1 MKGARIAAVGLVV
14 GAVGLDRVGSSVSAR
29 DGGEPRR
36 RTAGAEAA
44 AAQKLFRVSV
54 IDSRV
59 EPRTRNLVL
68 SGRTEADKKMML
80 MARADGTIAEL
91 KVRRGSVVKQGDVIA
106 ILSDEAREAR
116 VLQARAMLM
125 QRKTELAAKMKLVE
139 QGSMP
144 KLEAVNLETQFKAAE
159 AGLAAAEAEKD
170 RSVVRAPWPGI
181 VNDVPVEVGQAVL
194 QMMGKEIAQ
203 IVSIDPILAVVEVAE
218 RNLAGVHVGDA
229 AEIRLVTGK
238 KASGKVRFI
247 SKTASASTRTYRVDV
262 EVPNADGA
270 IPDGITAEVAI
281 PLTPVPATRV
291 PRSAL
296 TFSSAG
302 DLGVRIVDADS
313 KVAFVPVSVVEDQ
326 QEFMWVGGIA
336 DAARVIVQGQDFVR
350 EGQQVEAVGGEAPKT
365 AAR

>member
-1 MKGARIAAVGLVV
+1 MKAARIAAVGLVV
-14 GAVGLDRVGSSVSAR
+14 GAAGWIASGHLFPRDSAESR
-29 DGGEPRR
+29 
-36 RTAGAEAA
+36 AA
-44 AAQKLFRVSV
+44 IQLPEQQQQQQKLFRVSV
-54 IDSRV
+54 LDARL
-59 EPRTRNLVL
+59 EPRTRHLLL

-80 MARADGTIAEL
+80 TGRVDGVVSEL
-91 KVRRGSVVKQGDVIA
+91 KVHRGSMVKEGDVIA

-125 QRKTELAAKMKLVE
+125 QRNTALAARMKLVE
-139 QGSMP
+139 QGTMP

-170 RSVVRAPWPGI
+170 RSVIRAPWAGI

-194 QMMGKEIAQ
+194 SFMGKDIAQ

-218 RNLAGVHVGDA
+218 RNLSGVHVGDA

-238 KASGKVRFI
+238 KATGKVRFI
-247 SKTASASTRTYRVDV
+247 SKSASQNTRTYRVYV
-262 EVPNADGA
+262 EAPNADGS
-270 IPDGITAEVAI
+270 IPDWITAEVAI
-281 PLTPVPATRV
+281 PLAAVPATRV

-302 DLGVRIVDADS
+302 DLGVRIVDAQS
-313 KVAFVPVSVVEDQ
+313 KVAFVPVSIVEDQ

-336 DAARVIVQGQDFVR
+336 DGARVIVQGQDFVR
-350 EGQQVEAVGGEAPKT
+350 EGQQVEPVEGEAPKT

>member
-14 GAVGLDRVGSSVSAR
+14 GAAAWIASGHLFPH
-29 DGGEPRR
+29 E
-36 RTAGAEAA
+36 TAESRAAVQPEAKQQ
-44 AAQKLFRVSV
+44 QKLFRVSV

-80 MARADGTIAEL
+80 MARADGTITEL
-91 KVRRGSVVKQGDVIA
+91 KARRGSVVKEGDIIA
-106 ILSDEAREAR
+106 VLSDEAREAR
-116 VLQARAMLM
+116 VMQAKAMLL
-125 QRKTELAAKMKLVE
+125 QRRTELAAKMKLVE
-139 QGSMP
+139 QGTMP

-170 RSVVRAPWPGI
+170 RSVVRAPWSGI

-218 RNLAGVHVGDA
+218 RNLAGVHLGDA

-247 SKTASASTRTYRVDV
+247 SKTASATTRTYRVDV

-281 PLTPVPATRV
+281 PLAPVPATRV

-313 KVAFVPVSVVEDQ
+313 KVAFAPVSVVEDQ

-336 DAARVIVQGQDFVR
+336 DGARVIVQGQDFVR

>member
-14 GAVGLDRVGSSVSAR
+14 GAAAWIASGHLFPH
-29 DGGEPRR
+29 E
-36 RTAGAEAA
+36 TAESRAAVQPEAKQQ
-44 AAQKLFRVSV
+44 QKLFRVSV

-59 EPRTRNLVL
+59 EPRTRSLVL

-91 KVRRGSVVKQGDVIA
+91 KVRRGSVVKEGDVIA
-106 ILSDEAREAR
+106 VLSDEAREAR
-116 VLQARAMLM
+116 VLQAKAMLL

-139 QGSMP
+139 QGTMP

-170 RSVVRAPWPGI
+170 RSVVRAPWSGI

-218 RNLAGVHVGDA
+218 RNLAGVHLGGV
-229 AEIRLVTGK
+229 AEVRLVTGK
-238 KASGKVRFI
+238 KANGKVRFI
-247 SKTASASTRTYRVDV
+247 SKSASASTRTYRVDV
-262 EVPNADGA
+262 EIPNADGS

-281 PLTPVPATRV
+281 PLAPVPATRV
-291 PRSAL
+291 ARSAL
-296 TFSSAG
+296 TFSSSG
-302 DLGVRIVDADS
+302 ELVVRLVDAGS
-313 KVAFVPVSVVEDQ
+313 KVAFVPVSLVEDQ
-326 QEFMWVGGIA
+326 QEFMWVAGIA
-336 DAARVIVQGQDFVR
+336 DGARVIVQGQDFVR

>member
-1 MKGARIAAVGLVV
+1 MKAARIAAVGVV
-14 GAVGLDRVGSSVSAR
+14 VAAVGWIASGHLFPH
-29 DGGEPRR
+29 E
-36 RTAGAEAA
+36 TAESRAAVQPEA
-44 AAQKLFRVSV
+44 QQIKPFRVSV
-54 IDSRV
+54 IEAQV
-59 EPRTRNLVL
+59 VPRKRNLVL
-68 SGRTEADKKMML
+68 SGRTEADKKMMV
-80 MARADGTIAEL
+80 MARADGTISEL
-91 KVRRGSVVKQGDVIA
+91 KVRRGSLVKEGDIIA
-106 ILSDEAREAR
+106 VLSDEAREAR
-116 VLQARAMLM
+116 VLQARAMLL

-139 QGSMP
+139 QGTMP

-170 RSVVRAPWPGI
+170 RSIVRAPWSGI

-218 RNLAGVHVGDA
+218 RNLAGVHVGDS
-229 AEIRLVTGK
+229 AEIRLVTGT
-238 KASGKVRFI
+238 KATGKVRFI
-247 SKTASASTRTYRVDV
+247 SKSASANTRTYRVDV

-281 PLTPVPATRV
+281 PLAAVPATRV

-302 DLGVRIVDADS
+302 DLGVRVVDADN
-313 KVAFVPVSVVEDQ
+313 KVVFTPVSVIDDQ
-326 QEFMWVGGIA
+326 QENMWVRGLA
-336 DAARVIVQGQDFVR
+336 DGARIIVQGQDFVR
-350 EGQQVEAVGGEAPKT
+350 EGQVVEPVPAEAPKT

>member
-1 MKGARIAAVGLVV
+1 MKAARFAAVGLVV
-14 GAVGLDRVGSSVSAR
+14 AAVAWIASGHLFPH
-29 DGGEPRR
+29 E
-36 RTAGAEAA
+36 TAESRAAVQPEAK
-44 AAQKLFRVSV
+44 QPKLFRVSV
-54 IDSRV
+54 MEVRV
-59 EPRTRNLVL
+59 EPRSRNLVL
-68 SGRTEADKKMML
+68 SGRTEADRKMML
-80 MARADGTIAEL
+80 MARADGTISEL
-91 KVRRGSVVKQGDVIA
+91 KVRRGQFVKQGDVIA
-106 ILSDEAREAR
+106 VLSDEAREAR

-139 QGSMP
+139 QGTMP

-170 RSVVRAPWPGI
+170 RSVIRAPWSGI

-218 RNLAGVHVGDA
+218 RNLAGVHLGDA

-238 KASGKVRFI
+238 KANGKVRFI
-247 SKTASASTRTYRVDV
+247 SKTASANTRTYRVDV
-262 EVPNADGA
+262 EVPNADGS
-270 IPDGITAEVAI
+270 IPDGITTEVTI
-281 PLTPVPATRV
+281 PMTPIPAARV

-302 DLGVRIVDADS
+302 DLGVRVVDAAN

-326 QEFMWVGGIA
+326 QENMWVGGVA
-336 DAARVIVQGQDFVR
+336 DGARVIVQGQDFVR
-350 EGQQVEAVGGEAPKT
+350 EGQVVEPVAAGEAPKT

>member
-1 MKGARIAAVGLVV
+1 M
-14 GAVGLDRVGSSVSAR
+14 
-29 DGGEPRR
+29 
-36 RTAGAEAA
+36 
-44 AAQKLFRVSV
+44 
-54 IDSRV
+54 IDSRL

-91 KVRRGSVVKQGDVIA
+91 KVRRGSAVKAGDVIA
-106 ILSDEAREAR
+106 VLSDEAREAR

-170 RSVVRAPWPGI
+170 RSVIRAPWAGI
-181 VNDVPVEVGQAVL
+181 VNDIPVEVGQAVL

-238 KASGKVRFI
+238 KATGKVRFI
-247 SKTASASTRTYRVDV
+247 SRTASASTRTYRVDV
-262 EVPNADGA
+262 EVPNADGS

-281 PLTPVPATRV
+281 PLAAVSGNAGA
-291 PRSAL
+291 AL
-296 TFSSAG
+296 GADVLVGG
-302 DLGVRIVDADS
+302 DLGVRAVDADS
-313 KVAFVPVSVVEDQ
+313 KVAFVPVSVVEDE
-326 QEFMWVGGIA
+326 QEFMWVGGVA
-336 DAARVIVQGQDFVR
+336 DGARVIVQGQDFVR
-350 EGQQVEAVGGEAPKT
+350 EGQQVEAVGGGEAPKT